1 MFTMF
6 VFKYKDLT
14 DFPSNGPIT
23 AEILPSLSK
32 VLDLLG
38 NRSH

>member
-6 VFKYKDLT
+6 VLKYKDLT
-14 DFPSNGPIT
+14 DFPSNDLIT

-32 VLDLLG
+32 DLDLLG